1 MSNATPLIP
10 ENLRLLVAER
20 IHDTAL
26 RGNIRRATQTS
37 LDKRAAAIGDF
48 DDWEEM
54 RGLAHDVKRHV
65 IDNLRGYLELFEQK
79 ATDAGAIIHFAR
91 DAEEARAIVTRI
103 AKDSGA
109 RLAVKSKSMTT
120 EEIGLNHA
128 LEDAGVRTVET
139 DLGEYI
145 VQLAGEIP
153 SHITAPALHKNRKE
167 IGALFAE
174 KLGIAYSEDP
184 EHLTRV
190 ARDTLRSDFLAADL
204 GISGVNFAI
213 AESGSIV
220 IVENEGNARMCSS
233 LPRTHIAVMGF
244 EKLLPDMHSL
254 GLFLNMLGRS
264 ATGQRLTCYT
274 SIITGPAGSEESDGP
289 RALHIVI
296 LDNGRS
302 RMLADAALR
311 DALLCI
317 RCGACMNVCP
327 VYQKIGGHGYG
338 SVYPGPIGSV
348 ISPVFH
354 GEQRAKAMPYASSLC
369 GACADICPVKIDLH
383 HLLLWWRKSIAGH
396 GRGPVLERIGMK
408 LFEAVAARTWLF
420 DLSGRVARFI
430 SPLLAGAG
438 SAPRVPVWS
447 RTRDFP
453 ALPERSFKQLWEEH
467 TRERS

>member
-1 MSNATPLIP
+1 MNRTTPLLP

-20 IHDTAL
+20 IHDTEL
-26 RGNIRRATQTS
+26 RGNIQRATQTS
-37 LDKRAAAIGDF
+37 LNKRAAVIGDF

-54 RGLAHDVKRHV
+54 RGLAHDIKRHV
-65 IDNLRGYLELFEQK
+65 IDHMRDYLERFEQK
-79 ATDAGAIIHFAR
+79 ASEAGATIHFAR
-91 DAEEARAIVTRI
+91 DAEEARGIVTRI
-103 AKDSGA
+103 AKDSTS

-128 LEDAGVRTVET
+128 LEDAGIRTVET

-174 KLGIAYSEDP
+174 KLGMEYSEDP

-190 ARDTLRSDFLAADL
+190 ARDTLRNDFLAADL

-213 AESGSIV
+213 AETGSIV

-244 EKLLPDMHSL
+244 EKLLPDMGSL

-274 SIITGPAGSEESDGP
+274 SIITGPARTGESDGP

-302 RMLADAALR
+302 RMLADEALR

-369 GACADICPVKIDLH
+369 GACTDICPVKIEMH
-383 HLLLWWRKSIAGH
+383 HMLLWWRKSIAGH
-396 GRGPVLERIGMK
+396 GRGAFTERMGMK
-408 LFEAVAARTWLF
+408 LFRAVASHTWLF
-420 DLSGRVARFI
+420 DLSGRVARLF

-438 SAPRVPVWS
+438 SSPRIPVWS
-447 RTRDFP
+447 KTRDFP
-453 ALPERSFKQLWEEH
+453 ALPDRSFKQLWEEH
-467 TRERS
+467 IHERS